1 VAAKLIALEDAR
13 ALVLE
18 HAVPLGHETVP
29 LAAALGRVLA
39 EPVSA
44 PYDVP
49 GFDNSSMDGFA
60 LRAADSGAGARLRI
74 AGESRAGAPSREPL
88 AAGEACAIST
98 GAAIPPGADAVV
110 RVEDTR
116 RDGAE
121 VELAVAVEVGASV
134 RHAGDD
140 MRRGAH
146 VLEPGLRLGP
156 AELGV
161 LAALG
166 CAEVSVGLRPRVAV
180 LTTGDEIVA
189 GGAPLGFGEVHN
201 SGSVVIPALVERA
214 GGETISLAHAPDDP
228 AAVSAALREALEV
241 GDVVVVC
248 GGMSVGEHDHV
259 KRALDELGV
268 ERQFAGVAL
277 KPGRPTLFGTRGATL
292 VFGLPGNP
300 VSTLVTFLLF
310 ARPALL
316 VAAGEQPQARRAV
329 AKLAEDVEAEPGR
342 VQAVRCRLQLG
353 GDGWWATTT
362 GPQAS
367 HVLTSMLAAEAF
379 AMIPAG
385 EGTLSAGT
393 EVTIELL

>member
-1 VAAKLIALEDAR
+1 MAAKLIALEDAR

-166 CAEVSVGLRPRVAV
+166 CAEVSVGMRPRVAV

-228 AAVSAALREALEV
+228 AAVSAALREALAV

-329 AKLAEDVEAEPGR
+329 AKLAEDVEEEPGR

-393 EVTIELL
+393 EVAIELL

>member
-166 CAEVSVGLRPRVAV
+166 CAEVSVGMRPRVAV

-228 AAVSAALREALEV
+228 AAVSAALREALAV

-329 AKLAEDVEAEPGR
+329 AKLAEDVEEEPGR

-393 EVTIELL
+393 EVAIELL

>member
-166 CAEVSVGLRPRVAV
+166 CAEVSVGMRPRVAV

-329 AKLAEDVEAEPGR
+329 AKLAEDVEEEPGR

>member
-29 LAAALGRVLA
+29 LGAALGRVLA

-166 CAEVSVGLRPRVAV
+166 CAEVSVGMRPRVAV

-329 AKLAEDVEAEPGR
+329 AKLAEDVEEEPGR

-393 EVTIELL
+393 EVAIELL

>member
-1 VAAKLIALEDAR
+1 MAAKLIALEDAR

-18 HAVPLGHETVP
+18 HAAPLGHETVP
-29 LAAALGRVLA
+29 LAVALGRVLA

-44 PYDVP
+44 PFDVP

-140 MRRGAH
+140 MRRGEH

-166 CAEVSVGLRPRVAV
+166 CAQVSVGRRPRVAV

-259 KRALDELGV
+259 KRALDGLGV

-277 KPGRPTLFGTRGATL
+277 KPGRPTLFATRGATL

-329 AKLAEDVEAEPGR
+329 AKLAEDVEEEPGR

-393 EVTIELL
+393 EVAIELL

>member
-1 VAAKLIALEDAR
+1 MAAKLIALEDAR

-18 HAVPLGHETVP
+18 HAAPLGHETVP
-29 LAAALGRVLA
+29 LAVALGRVLA

-44 PYDVP
+44 PFDVP

-140 MRRGAH
+140 MRRGEH

-166 CAEVSVGLRPRVAV
+166 CAQVSVGRRPRVAV

-259 KRALDELGV
+259 KRALDGLGV

-329 AKLAEDVEAEPGR
+329 AKLAEDVEEEPGR

-393 EVTIELL
+393 EVAIELL

>member
-166 CAEVSVGLRPRVAV
+166 CAEVSVGMRPRVAV

-329 AKLAEDVEAEPGR
+329 AKLAEDVEEEPGR

-393 EVTIELL
+393 EVAIELL